1 MGHHHVQ
8 TVPRAALIGA
18 AVLIMTSIGL
28 AAGARQ
34 ARLAARDSVVKP
46 AIEVVFVRFEDRP
59 DGSLRMLDADTG
71 RELTQV
77 PPRSN
82 GFVRGVLRGMFRSR
96 KLEALDRNARFR
108 LAREAD
114 GHLTLE
120 DAEVGRRV
128 HLDSF
133 GPSNSAAFSELLAA
147 ARGAR

>member
-1 MGHHHVQ
+1 MGHHHHQ
-8 TVPRAALIGA
+8 NVPKAALLGAAALI
-18 AVLIMTSIGL
+18 VTSICL

-34 ARLAARDSVVKP
+34 ARLSDRAPPPRAGAD
-46 AIEVVFVRFEDRP
+46 AVFVRFEDRP
-59 DGSLRMLDADTG
+59 DGALAMLDADTG
-71 RELTQV
+71 RELTRV

-96 KLEALDRNARFR
+96 KLESMGRNARFR

-120 DAEVGRRV
+120 DEELSRRIQ
-128 HLDSF
+128 LDSF
-133 GPSNSAAFSELLAA
+133 GPSNSAAFAELLAA